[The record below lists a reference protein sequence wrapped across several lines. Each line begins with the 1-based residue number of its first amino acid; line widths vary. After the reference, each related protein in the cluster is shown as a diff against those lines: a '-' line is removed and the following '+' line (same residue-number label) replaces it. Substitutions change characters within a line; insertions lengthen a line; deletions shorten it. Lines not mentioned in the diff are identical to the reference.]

1 MSDQNLNRYEVILAG
16 KYYLGELIESISL
29 DESLDEIAYRANVR
43 LVNTLDLPELLPGQA
58 VEISGNPFGGT
69 GIQSLL
75 PHGVIWEVEAEKKG
89 QSHITLTIY
98 DKMVYLAKSEDEYL
112 YPAGQ
117 TATQRLKKYT
127 VVWQIP
133 AGELVETGV
142 PLARAIFRSQP
153 IYAMIKADLNETVS
167 KGGDM
172 FRPRMGTQGLEL
184 VKLGGNQTVWVLEA
198 DQNLE
203 SIVEDSTL
211 EGAVTQVKVLGP
223 DSNGGSLAPVL
234 GIVKGETDKY
244 GTIQKILSDSKV
256 RTGKEAEAAASKL
269 LSGAWRSITVNCL
282 DINTIRAGDKVK
294 LNSAGLLVTSVR
306 HQLGNPGHMTLNLAA
321 EEQVRREYYGQ

>member
-1 MSDQNLNRYEVILAG
+1 MSYQEVNRYEVTLAG

-43 LVNTLDLPELLPGQA
+43 LVNTRDLPELLPGQT
-58 VEISGNPFGGT
+58 VEISGPPFGGT
-69 GIQSLL
+69 GVQSLL

-127 VVWQIP
+127 VDWQIP
-133 AGELVETGV
+133 AGELAETGV
-142 PLARAIFRSQP
+142 PLARAVFRAQP

-172 FRPRMGTQGLEL
+172 FRPRMGTRGLEL
-184 VKLGGNQTVWVLEA
+184 VKLGGNQTVWMLEA

-203 SIVEDSTL
+203 STVENSSL
-211 EGAVTQVKVLGP
+211 EGAITQVKVLGP
-223 DSNGGSLAPVL
+223 DSNDGNLAPVL

-256 RTGKEAEAAASKL
+256 RTGKEAETAGGKL
-269 LSGAWRSITVNCL
+269 LSGARKTVTVNCL
-282 DINTIRAGDKVK
+282 DINTIRAGDKIK
-294 LNSAGLLVTSVR
+294 LNSAGLLVASVR
-306 HQLGNPGHMTLNLAA
+306 HELGNPGHMTLTLAA
-321 EEQVRREYYGQ
+321 EEQVRRDYYGQ

>member
-1 MSDQNLNRYEVILAG
+1 MSYQDANRYEVILDG
-16 KYYLGELIESISL
+16 KYWLGDLVESISL

-58 VEISGNPFGGT
+58 VEITGIPFGGADT
-69 GIQSLL
+69 QSLL
-75 PHGVIWEVEAEKKG
+75 SHGVIWEVETEKKG

-112 YPAGQ
+112 FPAGQ
-117 TATQRLKKYT
+117 TATQRLKKYMDE
-127 VVWQIP
+127 WQIP
-133 AGELVETGV
+133 AGELAETGV
-142 PLARAIFRSQP
+142 PLARAVFRAQP

-172 FRPRMGTQGLEL
+172 FRSRMGAKGMDLI
-184 VKLGGNQTVWVLEA
+184 KLGANPTVWVLEA

-203 SIVEDSTL
+203 STVENSTL

-256 RTGKEAEAAASKL
+256 RTGNEAEAAGKKL
-269 LSGAWRSITVNCL
+269 LSGARKSITVNCL

>member
-1 MSDQNLNRYEVILAG
+1 MSYQDANRYEVILAG
-16 KYYLGELIESISL
+16 KYCLGDLIESISL
-29 DESLDEIAYRANVR
+29 DDSLSEIAYRANIR
-43 LVNTLDLPELLPGQA
+43 LVNTPDLPELLPGQA
-58 VEISGNPFGGT
+58 VEINGTPFGGT
-69 GIQSLL
+69 RLQPLL
-75 PHGVIWEVEAEKKG
+75 SNGVIWEVEAEKKG
-89 QSHITLTIY
+89 QPHITLTIY

-112 YPAGQ
+112 FPDGQ

-127 VVWQIP
+127 ADWQIP
-133 AGELVETGV
+133 AGELAETGV
-142 PLARAIFRSQP
+142 PLARAVFRAQP
-153 IYAMIKADLNETVS
+153 IYAMLKADLNETVS

-172 FRPRMGTQGLEL
+172 FRPRMGAGGLDL
-184 VKLGGNQTVWVLEA
+184 IKLGGNQTVWVLEA

-203 SIVEDSTL
+203 STVENSTL

-256 RTGKEAEAAASKL
+256 RTGNQAESAGKKL
-269 LSGAWRSITVNCL
+269 LSGARKSITVNCL

-294 LNSAGLLVTSVR
+294 LNSAGFLVASVR
-306 HQLGNPGHMTLNLAA
+306 HELGNPGHMTLTLAA